1 MKHWMM
7 SGLLLMLSGLAV
19 LPVWA
24 ATPWLIATPDESAK
38 AGEPIALEVVKPAT
52 VMEWP
57 APLKLRLLHDGKV
70 SELALTPA
78 ELDPADATRRTYR
91 GVVPKSLSGMVRA
104 DLVGESSNRLV
115 LLVVSADAI
124 ARMRAPVVAEP
135 TPAAETDHDENL
147 LFPVNEPALSA
158 NEPMY
163 FVVGGS
169 GRSSARFQLSFK
181 YRLFDPDSLPVEW
194 LPPLSGLH
202 FGYTQTSLW
211 DIGSASAPFHDTSYR
226 PSFFWQGTI
235 YGKGGWPEQLRG
247 GVEHESNG
255 RDGVSSRSIN
265 VIFAQ
270 PVWSRGFAD
279 GRWLIFAPKFYGYL
293 DKSDNPDIQR
303 YRGYAD
309 WIVRY
314 GQEDGWL
321 LTALLRKGTAG
332 HGSTQLDFSYPLR
345 RPLFARAGGFLHLQ
359 LFKGYGQDL
368 LDYNVGKD
376 LQARIGFS
384 IVR

>member
-7 SGLLLMLSGLAV
+7 RCLLLVSGGLAAV
-19 LPVWA
+19 PASA

-38 AGEPIALEVVKPAT
+38 AGEPLVLDVVKPVT
-52 VMEWP
+52 VPEWP
-57 APLKLRLLHDGKV
+57 APLRLRLLHDGKV
-70 SELALTPA
+70 SELALSPA
-78 ELDPADATRRTYR
+78 ELDPADVTRRTYR
-91 GVVPKSLSGMVRA
+91 GVIPKSLSGMVRA

-115 LLVVSADAI
+115 LLVASSDAI
-124 ARMRAPVVAEP
+124 ARMQAPAVAEASP
-135 TPAAETDHDENL
+135 VEEPAHDENL

-158 NEPMY
+158 SEPMY

-169 GRSSARFQLSFK
+169 GSTSARFQLSFK
-181 YRLFDPDSLPVEW
+181 YRLFDPDSLPVKW
-194 LPPLSGLH
+194 LPLLSGLH

-211 DIGSASAPFHDTSYR
+211 DIGAASAPFHDTSYR
-226 PSFFWQGTI
+226 PSFFWQGTLF
-235 YGKGGWPEQLRG
+235 GKGGWPEQLRG
-247 GVEHESNG
+247 GFEHESKG
-255 RDGVSSRSIN
+255 RDGPSSRSIN
-265 VIFAQ
+265 ILFAQ
-270 PVWSRGFAD
+270 PVWSRGFAE

-309 WIVRY
+309 WIFRY
-314 GQEDGWL
+314 GRDDGWL
-321 LTALLRKGTAG
+321 LTGLLRQGTAG
-332 HGSTQLDFSYPLR
+332 HSSTQLDLSYPLR
-345 RPLFARAGGFLHLQ
+345 RPLFASAGGFLHLQ

-368 LDYNVGKD
+368 LDYNVGSD